1 LYHIIDGSKKYVS
14 IQLTIARPSNVGFE
28 GPAAAPIARL
38 KDANLGLVG
47 MSIRSID
54 PFHIVVSNV
63 DFHAHVT
70 VSQSFSQL
78 ITRVANAKTL
88 AMSGS

>member
-14 IQLTIARPSNVGFE
+14 IQLTIALPSNVGFE

-38 KDANLGLVG
+38 KDANLGPVG

-54 PFHIVVSNV
+54 PFHIGLSNV
-63 DFHAHVT
+63 DFPCPRDGFADFQPADHEGC
-70 VSQSFSQL
+70 
-78 ITRVANAKTL
+78 KCE
-88 AMSGS
+88 GWP